1 MSHPKEVSHQLIIGG
16 GGQQVTGS
24 LYAIERT
31 EQRNGKKTRD
41 FLILDCGLFQETGV
55 EIEENNTDET
65 KNIKRLVDTENGK
78 NKKESSKDWIFR
90 KNFLEI
96 PIDVDP
102 QKGTIRQVEIVI
114 THAHFDHCARLIIL
128 VKVLNVLYPG
138 IRIRIICTEETKKL
152 LPIALKDY
160 YGIQEKVI
168 LAYIKKMN
176 KKISSLLL
184 HHNNNKKG
192 RKNKPTKEKKKT
204 TQRQDAKGRKQSPLS
219 GPFFYT
225 PEDIEH
231 IFQQPVPEE
240 KLPYRSLDEM
250 HSTIQTLYNMDYYDR
265 NTYVSVLKNVYR
277 SIEYF
282 QKVQSDSGKEILSD
296 AKLQELQGK
305 LRQCIESLQQEKFAD
320 IPYKELKELTSR
332 IAHIRETRHQ
342 PKSTPFSVRFET
354 PAYHEIVSVMHH
366 ARLQLLNAGHI
377 LGSASVLVT
386 FPTKYGNRTI
396 LYTGDLGSRKSETRI
411 DLVGEPESIQVLRK
425 KPGDFSTASGVPN
438 VDLLISESTYGG
450 RKRERQTEEIRKM
463 FEAIQYTLNQD
474 GNVIVPS
481 FALQRSQDFLFKI
494 YEMVVSM
501 NNQRDNVL
509 QQLGKIVDYLEMI
522 GEDSVFQRNDL
533 HDIVQ
538 QLQNLKSKFPKYQEE
553 ITNVIL
559 LIQGISTEKR
569 KTKHT
574 VSVIKDKLQHIQQSM
589 IPIRIYM
596 DSHLGIAFNKVFQDT
611 LWKKYEQK
619 LSQETIGRDNILEH
633 IAQFHKIFM
642 YEHFVEKPVPSMR
655 GVKGKKNGQDIRQE
669 HFDHIHGQ
677 RPCIIVSSSGMGD
690 HGPARTHIE
699 IGLQDKRNLIL
710 LIGYMAKGTLGR
722 MLLESRGKKE
732 IMIGGKRYSLNARIH
747 HLEAFSSH
755 ADQADL
761 LQYVRETL
769 RWSTGKRKIIQV
781 HGEPEHMESLA
792 RQITGGKNRILGIQ
806 PQNILRPKTG
816 DVLDLDEL
824 LK

>member
-31 EQRNGKKTRD
+31 EQRKGKKTRD
-41 FLILDCGLFQETGV
+41 FLILDCGLFQEKGS
-55 EIEENNTDET
+55 EIENTDE
-65 KNIKRLVDTENGK
+65 KGNIEKLADTEMNAQT
-78 NKKESSKDWIFR
+78 KESSKDWIFR

-102 QKGTIRQVEIVI
+102 QKGAIRQVEIVI

-138 IRIRIICTEETKKL
+138 ICIRIICTEETKKL
-152 LPIALKDY
+152 LPIALKDS
-160 YGIQEKVI
+160 YGIEEKVI
-168 LAYIKKMN
+168 RAYEEKMKK
-176 KKISSLLL
+176 KTSSLLL
-184 HHNNNKKG
+184 HHEEKKG
-192 RKNKPTKEKKKT
+192 RKDKPAKEKKKK
-204 TQRQDAKGRKQSPLS
+204 TQRQDAEGRKQPPLR

-225 PEDIEH
+225 PEDIEY

-240 KLPYRSLDEM
+240 KIPYRSLDEM
-250 HSTIQTLYNMDYYDR
+250 HSTIQPLHDMEYYDR
-265 NTYVSVLKNVYR
+265 NAYIAVLNNISR

-282 QKVQSDSGKEILSD
+282 QEVQNDSGQEILS
-296 AKLQELQGK
+296 ASKLQELKEK
-305 LRQCIESLQQEKFAD
+305 LQQCIKALQQGDFVN
-320 IPYKELKELTSR
+320 IPYKELQELTSR

-342 PKSTPFSVRFET
+342 PKSTPFSVRLET
-354 PAYHEIVSVMHH
+354 PAYHKIVPVMHH

-386 FPTKYGNRTI
+386 FPTKYGDRTI

-450 RKRERQTEEIRKM
+450 RKRERQTEEIREM

-494 YEMVVSM
+494 YEMVVSI
-501 NNQRDNVL
+501 NNQRENCR
-509 QQLGKIVDYLEMI
+509 QQLGQIVDYLEMI
-522 GEDSVFQRNDL
+522 GEDSVFQRDDL

-538 QLQNLKSKFPKYQEE
+538 QLQNLKEQFPKWKEE
-553 ITNVIL
+553 ITNVVL
-559 LIQGISTEKR
+559 LIQDMSTDKGESR
-569 KTKHT
+569 KHT
-574 VSVIKDKLQHIQQSM
+574 ASVIKDKLRHIQESM
-589 IPIRIYM
+589 IPITIYM
-596 DSHLGIAFNKVFQDT
+596 DSHLGIAFTKVFQEA
-611 LWKKYEQK
+611 LWKKYQK
-619 LSQETIGRDNILEH
+619 EASGEPVGRDKIFEH
-633 IAQFHKIFM
+633 MQQFNKIFM
-642 YEHFVEKPVPSMR
+642 YENFVEKPVPSMR

-669 HFDHIHGQ
+669 HFDHIHGH

-690 HGPARTHIE
+690 YGPARTHIE
-699 IGLQDKRNLIL
+699 MGLQDKRNLLL

-732 IMIGGKRYSLNARIH
+732 IMIGEKRYSLNARIH

-781 HGEPEHMESLA
+781 HGEPEQMESLA
-792 RQITGGKNRILGIQ
+792 RQITEGKNNIKGIQ
-806 PQNILRPKTG
+806 PQDILRPKTG
-816 DVLDLDEL
+816 DVIDLDEL